1 MSDLNISKDQ
11 RKKHWPYFNDYI
23 AGPILHSPVTNIE
36 VKLHHFEMT
45 PGTVLPVI
53 SACASACI
61 YKAFEEAEC
70 FLMEPIMFME
80 VRYLI
85 LIYPNSSDTST
96 SLTLNMHRTI

>member
-1 MSDLNISKDQ
+1 MHFISPDGRTHCYKNGSIMID
-11 RKKHWPYFNDYI
+11 FI

-80 VRYLI
+80 VRHLIFI
-85 LIYPNSSDTST
+85 LIT
-96 SLTLNMHRTI
+96 LTLHCHLH